1 MSKINHPHDKF
12 FHSMFSRE
20 ENARDLLRNALPH
33 PILRVLDLSSLEI
46 SRESY
51 IDEELVTHQSD
62 ILIRT
67 RLRDSPL
74 LVYIL
79 VEHKSYPYRWTLLKL
94 LAYMVRIW
102 EKEHAQHKRLKKLPP
117 IIPMIFY
124 HGSRRW
130 RLPLDFSSYMEIG
143 EELLSYI
150 PSFRAV
156 MFNLQQLGD
165 ANLRGNMLFQAAI
178 KTFKYALT
186 QLSPHFGEMAR
197 DLSTV
202 PFDDSQKVFLKVWLE
217 YIIQVGK
224 DIGRKDVEEVLRTV
238 GSADMKEAYM
248 TLAEQLIAKGKD
260 EGKLEG
266 KLEDK
271 LEGKLEGQTL
281 AKQQVL
287 LRLLVKKFGP
297 VDNEETRKIR
307 NCRDLD
313 RLDQAIEL
321 VLDTRSADQVLQLLE

>member
-1 MSKINHPHDKF
+1 
-12 FHSMFSRE
+12 
-20 ENARDLLRNALPH
+20 
-33 PILRVLDLSSLEI
+33 
-46 SRESY
+46 
-51 IDEELVTHQSD
+51 
-62 ILIRT
+62 
-67 RLRDSPL
+67 
-74 LVYIL
+74 
-79 VEHKSYPYRWTLLKL
+79 
-94 LAYMVRIW
+94 
-102 EKEHAQHKRLKKLPP
+102 
-117 IIPMIFY
+117 
-124 HGSRRW
+124 
-130 RLPLDFSSYMEIG
+130 
-143 EELLSYI
+143 
-150 PSFRAV
+150 
-156 MFNLQQLGD
+156 
-165 ANLRGNMLFQAAI
+165 
-178 KTFKYALT
+178 
-186 QLSPHFGEMAR
+186 LSPHFGEMAR

-266 KLEDK
+266 KLE
-271 LEGKLEGQTL
+271 GQTL

-321 VLDTRSADQVLQLLE
+321 VLDAESIDRVLQLLG

>member
-1 MSKINHPHDKF
+1 VEF
-12 FHSMFSRE
+12 
-20 ENARDLLRNALPH
+20 DL
-33 PILRVLDLSSLEI
+33 ISSLEI

-51 IDEELVTHQSD
+51 IDENLITHQSD

-67 RLRDSPL
+67 RLRNSPL

-79 VEHKSYPYRWTLLKL
+79 VEHKSYPYKWTLLKL
-94 LAYMVRIW
+94 LSYMVRIW

-130 RLPLDFSSYMEIG
+130 RLPLDFVSYVEIG
-143 EELLSYI
+143 EELRSYI
-150 PSFRAV
+150 PSFQAV

-165 ANLRGNMLFQAAI
+165 VDLRGNLLFQAVI

-186 QLSPHFGEMAR
+186 QLGSYLGEILRNFSM
-197 DLSTV
+197 V
-202 PFDDSQKVFLKVWLE
+202 PFDDDHKALLNVLLE

-224 DIGRKDVEEVLRTV
+224 DIDRKDVEEVLRTV

-248 TLAEQLIAKGKD
+248 TLEEQLIAKGKD

-266 KLEDK
+266 KLEGK
-271 LEGKLEGQTL
+271 VEGRLEGQTL

-287 LRLLVKKFGP
+287 LRLIEKKFGP
-297 VDNEETRKIR
+297 VDIEESRKIR

-313 RLDQAIEL
+313 SLDQAIEL
-321 VLDTRSADQVLQLLE
+321 VLDAESIDRVLEPLG